1 MEPAAQDNKLST
13 IKNLLTMALDRTT
26 HGRGALAK
34 SILQVCLQTNSSL
47 STKELKISF
56 DILRNLVRNVEMEVR
71 RTISERLA
79 TRGDL
84 PHDIAL
90 FLANDQIEVAYP
102 VLVGGIVLEDVDLIM
117 ITRGKTASHQIAVTL
132 RRHLSKNVSNA
143 LVETQNIDVIDSLLR
158 NPTVQIG
165 REAMVR
171 MVEMSRTMTP
181 VQKPLLQRE
190 DLPSDLAWRMYGW
203 VDAVLKNFI
212 VDTFPEARQGFGSEI
227 DNVLERAMATS
238 SEARSLETEP
248 EQTPSIKTADLL
260 RVLETESMR
269 SFQSLFAQFSDLPQ
283 GATPT
288 ILNDAG
294 GESLAIVCKAC
305 DVPIGNFLAIYVL
318 LRAKLDDAVHPKSA
332 EFSAIKTF
340 YERLEFNSAT
350 SILSEWRTTD
360 R

>member
-1 MEPAAQDNKLST
+1 MEPAAQDNKLSK

-26 HGRGALAK
+26 HGRGALAE
-34 SILQVCLQTNSSL
+34 SIFQVCLQTNSSL
-47 STKELKISF
+47 STKELEITF
-56 DILRNLVRNVEMEVR
+56 DILRKLVGDAEMEVR
-71 RTISERLA
+71 RTIAERLA

-102 VLVGGIVLEDVDLIM
+102 VLVDGIVLEDVDLIM
-117 ITRGKTASHQIAVTL
+117 IARGKTASHQIAVTL
-132 RRHLSKNVSNA
+132 RRHLSENVSNA

-165 REAMVR
+165 RETMAQ

-181 VQKPLLQRE
+181 IQKPLLQRE
-190 DLPSDLAWRMYGW
+190 DLPPDLASRMYGW
-203 VDAVLKNFI
+203 VSAVLKNFI
-212 VDTFPEARQGFGSEI
+212 VDTFPEAHQRFGSEI
-227 DNVLERAMATS
+227 DNVLERATATS
-238 SEARSLETEP
+238 PEARSLETEP

-269 SFQSLFAQFSDLPQ
+269 SFRALFAQFSDLPQ
-283 GATPT
+283 GAIPA
-288 ILNDAG
+288 ILNNAG

-305 DVPIGNFLAIYVL
+305 DVKIGNFLRIYVI
-318 LRAKLDDAVHPKSA
+318 LRAKLDDDVHPKSA
-332 EFSAIKTF
+332 EFNAVKTF
-340 YERLEFNSAT
+340 YKRLEFNSAT